1 MCPTRVI
8 TRETDKIDPV
18 PIIPITL
25 RFHAVSIHR
34 GGGARAHERER
45 ESGGRFAARVCVG
58 LHSIRGENTAGRRR
72 RRREEGLVK
81 GLAGSLA
88 DEREFSRWD
97 ERAIGT

>member
-34 GGGARAHERER
+34 GGGARARER
-45 ESGGRFAARVCVG
+45 EGGRKK
-58 LHSIRGENTAGRRR
+58 ERRR
-72 RRREEGLVK
+72 GVGGATRVGVRRSPFNFGAR
-81 GLAGSLA
+81 
-88 DEREFSRWD
+88 
-97 ERAIGT
+97 I